1 MKRIL
6 TFLLILFFTSNSQT
20 ISITNCTE
28 LQQLI
33 LNNSTV
39 SYNITNEI
47 DCAGNEFTTN
57 GNLTSATTYFGLKF
71 LGYNEKKKSFC
82 IQIFFF
88 FLGSLNG
95 NGFKVKNFVI
105 NKPSNN
111 FIGVFAYG
119 EYCSVSN
126 IHFKNITLLSNKFGG
141 VLFGMLSFS
150 TISNII
156 LEEINSEV
164 CDLGSWCVGGLLDSS
179 ATNITVVSSS
189 LSAKSGCTA
198 DVGNYY
204 IYKQIS
210 EKFI

>member
-71 LGYNEKKKSFC
+71 LGYYEKKKKFLYTN
-82 IQIFFF
+82 FFF
-88 FLGSLNG
+88 F
-95 NGFKVKNFVI
+95 FR
-105 NKPSNN
+105 
-111 FIGVFAYG
+111 
-119 EYCSVSN
+119 
-126 IHFKNITLLSNKFGG
+126 
-141 VLFGMLSFS
+141 
-150 TISNII
+150 I
-156 LEEINSEV
+156 LEWKW
-164 CDLGSWCVGGLLDSS
+164 L
-179 ATNITVVSSS
+179 
-189 LSAKSGCTA
+189 
-198 DVGNYY
+198 
-204 IYKQIS
+204 QS
-210 EKFI
+210 EKFCHQQTKQ